1 MEVSDLPQLVRNAGR
16 FNEVVR
22 IAIKYGIAP
31 WLGNV
36 QAEWVQRQLRSS
48 DGQKIGDLPE
58 PVRVRMA
65 LTELGTTFI
74 KLGQILS
81 TRADLVGPEM
91 AAELSELQSSTPAD
105 SPDQAIETIRE
116 ELGTAQQLNPSF
128 NIAELLQ
135 PDRVQAIKRRLSP
148 ERMWRKLQSTQR
160 DWSRLVESLPGD
172 VSDIINRIRRGSF
185 DIHLEHR
192 SLGSIVNRLVLGLL
206 ASALFVGSTSL
217 LSNNVK
223 PLMYETSIPGAV
235 GCLAAVYLGV
245 KLIFAIKRSG
255 DIQ

>member
-116 ELGTAQQLNPSF
+116 ELGDH
-128 NIAELLQ
+128 
-135 PDRVQAIKRRLSP
+135 PDNLYQRFDPQA
-148 ERMWRKLQSTQR
+148 
-160 DWSRLVESLPGD
+160 
-172 VSDIINRIRRGSF
+172 F
-185 DIHLEHR
+185 
-192 SLGSIVNRLVLGLL
+192 
-206 ASALFVGSTSL
+206 ASA
-217 LSNNVK
+217 
-223 PLMYETSIPGAV
+223 SIGQVHSRHTERWHPGCRQSSA
-235 GCLAAVYLGV
+235 
-245 KLIFAIKRSG
+245 RR
-255 DIQ
+255 D